1 MRQRQP
7 NDENRPLLNLAR
19 EAPCMLRLAPDCG
32 NNHSVAC
39 HSDMLRH
46 GRGIGSKSHAAFAVP
61 GCPACHAVFTRD
73 GLSREGYEYIWQR
86 AHEEYIR
93 WLWDNGKIGV
103 LKG

>member
-7 NDENRPLLNLAR
+7 NDENRKLLNVAR

-32 NNHSVAC
+32 NNPSVPC

-61 GCPACHAVFTRD
+61 GCPSCHAVFTRAKL
-73 GLSREGYEYIWQR
+73 GRGGYDDKWQA
-86 AHEEYIR
+86 AHEEYLR
-93 WLWDNGKIGV
+93 WLWDEGKIQV
-103 LKG
+103 K